1 MAKTDLS
8 KLSLDE
14 LKQLQRDAAKRI
26 KEIEREEKK
35 KVLAKMQELA
45 ASAGMTP
52 SEVAA
57 HFGTSGRRRSK
68 GTPKYH
74 NPDNPGQTWTGKGR
88 KPGWLQALI
97 DNGGKLEDYEIR
109 S

>member
-1 MAKTDLS
+1 MDAIDLS
-8 KLSLDE
+8 KMSLDE
-14 LKQLQRDAAKRI
+14 LKQLQKKVANRI
-26 KEIEREEKK
+26 KAVDRKEKK

-45 ASAGMTP
+45 ADAGMTP

-57 HFGTSGRRRSK
+57 HFGGSRSK

-88 KPGWLQALI
+88 RPGWLQALI
-97 DNGGKLEDYEIR
+97 DQGGSLEDYEVK

>member
-1 MAKTDLS
+1 MATIDLS
-8 KLSLDE
+8 KLSVTE

-26 KEIEREEKK
+26 KALERKEKK

-45 ASAGMTP
+45 ASAGVTP
-52 SEVAA
+52 NEVAA
-57 HFGTSGRRRSK
+57 HFGGSRRGK

-74 NPDNPGQTWTGKGR
+74 NPDNPSQTWTGKGR
-88 KPGWLQALI
+88 RPGWLQALI
-97 DNGGKLEDYEIR
+97 DNGGKLEDYEIK